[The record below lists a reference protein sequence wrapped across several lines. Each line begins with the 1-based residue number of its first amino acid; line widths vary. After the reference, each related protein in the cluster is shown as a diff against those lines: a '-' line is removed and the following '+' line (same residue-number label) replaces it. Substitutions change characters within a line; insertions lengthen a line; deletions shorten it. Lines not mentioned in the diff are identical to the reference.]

1 MLDPLEDWICIDVE
15 TTSFLDLRDVTADV
29 YAQHESTH
37 VYTAVIGKG
46 YAAGGDT
53 VLEMWK
59 WRPGL
64 PLDYEV
70 AEFIKAGGRVVAW
83 NAGFERA
90 IWRHI
95 LAPKYGWPIPE
106 LNQWRDVQANSVA
119 MALPASLEKA
129 AEVVFG
135 ADDGDYGDLGK
146 DKQGAALMK
155 KMAQSVPSAD
165 GEWIR
170 PHENDANL
178 RRLEAYCATDVVV
191 TGRLYENLCALTLT
205 ELRVWLCDQEIN
217 DRGIYVDRDRARRM
231 ISMVNQRDRE
241 ITSEVFSITEGKLAG
256 VRSIPALKKWLHEK
270 IGRSLTDSLSKAD
283 VAELLKQELPP
294 LVRQVLELRQE
305 ASRITSLGKLKRIRH
320 ACSPDGRVRGALAY
334 HRAHTGRWSSRLLQV
349 HNLPKDRRS
358 RAVQELCALAIDE
371 GDYDTLDMLWSP
383 LEALSL
389 GLRSLIAAPP
399 GHELIAADYSAIEAR
414 VLPWLAGDTD
424 KLQLFR
430 DGVDTYV
437 KAAADVGS
445 TDRQLGKVCELAL
458 GYGMGAGKFAATAN
472 SWGVPLS
479 TKQAYKITKTWRAKN
494 KSVPAFWAALESAV
508 KNCIRTAGHAEQVG
522 GVTVASGNNGPLVY
536 IKLPSGRYLWYH
548 EPEIRYETRTVDIV
562 RGDGTVEPTTME
574 FESIYFSH
582 ANAGRWSRT
591 STYGGKLVENVTQA
605 VARDCLAAALLRLR
619 DTKYKVVM
627 HVHDSIVSEV
637 AEGTGDVAEFEQ
649 LILDMPQ
656 WAKGL
661 PLAAEGYRGP
671 RFIG

>member
-59 WRPGL
+59 WRPSL
-64 PLDYEV
+64 LSLHYEV
-70 AEFIKAGGRVVAW
+70 AEFINAGGRVVAW

-90 IWRHI
+90 IWQHI
-95 LAPKYGWPIPE
+95 LTPKYGWPMPE
-106 LNQWRDVQANSVA
+106 LCQWRDAQANSVA
-119 MALPASLEKA
+119 MGLPAALEKA
-129 AEVVFG
+129 ADVVL
-135 ADDGDYGDLGK
+135 DEDLGK
-146 DKQGAALMK
+146 DMEGARLMK
-155 KMAQSVPSAD
+155 KMAQTVPSAD
-165 GEWIR
+165 GEWLR

-178 RRLEAYCATDVVV
+178 RRLEAYCASDVVV
-191 TGRLYENLCALTLT
+191 TGKLYESLCALPLT

-217 DRGIYVDRDRARRM
+217 DRGIYVDRERAQRM
-231 ISMVNQRDRE
+231 LAMVNQRDQE
-241 ITSEVFSITEGKLAG
+241 ITSETFCITDGELAG

-283 VAELLKQELPP
+283 VAELLKQDIPP
-294 LVRQVLELRQE
+294 TVRHVLELRQE

-358 RAVQELCALAIDE
+358 RPVQELCALAIDE

-414 VLPWLAGDTD
+414 VLPWLAGDEA

-445 TDRQLGKVCELAL
+445 TDRQLGKICELAL
-458 GYGMGAGKFAATAN
+458 GYGMGANKFAATAN
-472 SWGVPLS
+472 GWGVPLS
-479 TKQAYKITKTWRAKN
+479 LKRAHKITKAWRSKN
-494 KSVPAFWAALESAV
+494 KSVPAFWAALEAAFKRCCRKRDHTERVGRLTLASNVSA
-508 KNCIRTAGHAEQVG
+508 
-522 GVTVASGNNGPLVY
+522 SLVY

-548 EPEIRYETRTVDIV
+548 EPEIRLEDRTVDV
-562 RGDGTVEPTTME
+562 VQPDGTVKPTTME

-619 DTKYKVVM
+619 GTKYKVVM

-656 WAKGL
+656 WATGL